1 MTGGAVGGGQVAG
14 ATRHVE
20 FLEVLGRGGFGA
32 VYLADVHGANG
43 FVQRAAVKVL
53 NNEMADMADIAARQR
68 DEARLLARLQHHAIV
83 RVFDLCELHG
93 RPAVLMEYVEGVD
106 CSVLLRG
113 NGLPPR
119 AALQVIATAA
129 SALDA
134 AYNHPVD
141 RGGTPLRVVHR
152 DIKPANLL
160 VSKHGGVKVL
170 DFGVARGEFDREG
183 RTESVQFGTAR
194 YMAPE
199 QWLYGSVGHGVDLYA
214 LGVTLAELLAGQ
226 NLGRAPLQP
235 EAFRD
240 HVDAVIAKILRPEW
254 SLEARTGI
262 AHLLAGM
269 LTHGPA
275 ERLDA
280 ASVQDLAQGLAD
292 ELPGESLPRYARR
305 RVPALIEARRL
316 KMRQLPVLDATPV
329 SYPGQPPT
337 RRDSGAPVGPDAEA
351 VSSSGTLAGLSDPP
365 SSEVGAKRSDTLAHR
380 AARLAALGALPA
392 ASLAETIPPPDDT
405 SGHAV
410 PPPPV
415 VPPRAVPPPDA
426 TERLDDRFSTLAR
439 QGRRLR
445 ARGVGALS
453 ERVLLNDADV
463 DSTACRPPDM
473 APPGPLFSEAAE
485 AAEAAEGAGGTA
497 ASGVAA
503 GAGAGA
509 TSPDLSFGP
518 EDPALDPQVL
528 APVATVLPDGP
539 APETPA
545 LGGPAVP
552 RAPVLP
558 TLPPEGAPGRAA
570 QPDAP
575 HLPAAVASVPPPA
588 TDAVPASG
596 PARRTG
602 RGLVFAGLAVFA
614 LVGLAGLSG
623 ALWPAAESTA
633 TPPPAAAPPT
643 ADPVTRALAAET
655 APSAAPEPTEPAVAL
670 PETDRSSTRSVP
682 SAPAPSRPE
691 NRPAQPTPTP
701 TAPAAPAPQEA
712 PPGSAPA
719 PVAAVQ
725 TPAAPSAGSAP
736 DPADP
741 VLLDLRVTSIPLN
754 AVVYIDGER
763 VGNATPGVTFPVTP
777 GPHVLRLELGEDA
790 IEQTVPVSALRS
802 NRFTWNRDKGTLQ
815 VHP

>member
-1 MTGGAVGGGQVAG
+1 MTRGAVGGGSVAG
-14 ATRHVE
+14 ATRQVE

-53 NNEMADMADIAARQR
+53 NNEMAEMADIAARQR

-106 CSVLLRG
+106 CSLLLRG

-141 RGGTPLRVVHR
+141 RGGTPMRVVHR

-214 LGVTLAELLAGQ
+214 LGVTLAELLIGK

-235 EAFRD
+235 EAFRA
-240 HVDAVIAKILRPEW
+240 HVDAVVAEILRPAW
-254 SLEARTGI
+254 SLETRTGI

-269 LTHGPA
+269 LTHSPA
-275 ERLDA
+275 VRLDA
-280 ASVQDLAQGLAD
+280 ASVHDLAQGLAD
-292 ELPGESLPRYARR
+292 ELPGESLPRFARR
-305 RVPALIEARRL
+305 RVPALIEARRI

-329 SYPGQPPT
+329 SYPGQRPT
-337 RRDSGAPVGPDAEA
+337 RRDEDSSVLRGAEGESGR
-351 VSSSGTLAGLSDPP
+351 TLAGAAALSSPEGQP
-365 SSEVGAKRSDTLAHR
+365 VHSSETLAHR

-392 ASLAETIPPPDDT
+392 SSLAETIPPPDDM

-415 VPPRAVPPPDA
+415 VPARAASRVPPPDA
-426 TERLDDRFSTLAR
+426 TELVADPFSTLAR

-445 ARGVGALS
+445 ARGVDGLS
-453 ERVLLNDADV
+453 NRVLLNDADV
-463 DSTACRPPDM
+463 DSTACRPPTM
-473 APPGPLFSEAAE
+473 APPEPLF
-485 AAEAAEGAGGTA
+485 GGTGN
-497 ASGVAA
+497 GVHRQ
-503 GAGAGA
+503 GSSDGLDAGA
-509 TSPDLSFGP
+509 TSPDLSFAHRDSEQNP
-518 EDPALDPQVL
+518 EVLSPALTLLPDSPAPAASAPEVL
-528 APVATVLPDGP
+528 AVPQATVLPTLLPKTEEGG
-539 APETPA
+539 A
-545 LGGPAVP
+545 LLQREPLRLASTVP
-552 RAPVLP
+552 VSS
-558 TLPPEGAPGRAA
+558 PPSTGA
-570 QPDAP
+570 
-575 HLPAAVASVPPPA
+575 
-588 TDAVPASG
+588 
-596 PARRTG
+596 ARRVA
-602 RGLVFAGLAVFA
+602 RRPFSAGLVLVLLLGLAV
-614 LVGLAGLSG
+614 GLGLLRPVADPLAPTASG
-623 ALWPAAESTA
+623 AR
-633 TPPPAAAPPT
+633 T
-643 ADPVTRALAAET
+643 ADSVTEVLAAEAMQSET
-655 APSAAPEPTEPAVAL
+655 RASVEPAVAMSPKTASTSRSAVGERGAREGL
-670 PETDRSSTRSVP
+670 TPPEP
-682 SAPAPSRPE
+682 SPGQPPPTGPATQAALAPAPAPE
-691 NRPAQPTPTP
+691 GPAFAPVPSLPESVKTQPTSSPAPAQ
-701 TAPAAPAPQEA
+701 E
-712 PPGSAPA
+712 
-719 PVAAVQ
+719 
-725 TPAAPSAGSAP
+725 PSS
-736 DPADP
+736 P

-754 AVVYIDGER
+754 AVVFIDGER
-763 VGNATPGVTFPVTP
+763 VGNATPGATFPVTP
-777 GPHVLRLELGEDA
+777 GPHLLRLELGDA
-790 IEQTVPVSALRS
+790 RFEQTVSVSDLRS
-802 NRFTWNRDKGTLQ
+802 NRFTWNRNTGILQ